1 MSATEPARLWT
12 VAVTAAVATGMVVLA
27 MPATPASAHPL
38 GNFSVNQYDGL
49 ALSPDQVSVSAVVN
63 TAELPTLQE
72 RSIVDANHD
81 RTVTDAERAA
91 YTARACADV
100 AKEFEVQV
108 GGERLSWTVN
118 PGDYQYAPGA
128 GGLSTARL
136 SCGLTAPARL
146 AVDVGGPA
154 ATTVTVANHYRGDRV
169 GWREMTATG
178 TGVHLVDSPLPE
190 HSTSQELRS
199 YPDVSSPTSVVD
211 VRTATLKVAP
221 GSGQSS
227 STAASRPRSAGALT
241 ASTLWAE
248 RHFEQLAAGRL
259 TPVLAILAVLLALL
273 LGAGHAALPG
283 HGKTVLAAYLAGRA
297 GRPRDALVIGAT
309 VTATHTGGV
318 LLIGLLLST
327 STALAGDRLLGYLGV
342 ASGVL
347 IVAVGLGMLTGAIRH
362 SAHPDH
368 AHTPDP
374 DRDRDHGHG
383 HEHERGHEH
392 EHDHGHE
399 HERGH
404 DHGHGH
410 EHGRAGGRLGL
421 AGIGV
426 AGGLVPSPS
435 ALVVLLAAVGL
446 GRAAFGVLLVIA
458 YGLGMAATL
467 TAAGLL
473 LLAVQRRVTRTS
485 GRLSRLATRLPRA
498 APLVTSGL
506 VVLIGLGLAVRA
518 GAGLI

>member
-1 MSATEPARLWT
+1 
-12 VAVTAAVATGMVVLA
+12 VLA
-27 MPATPASAHPL
+27 
-38 GNFSVNQYDGL
+38 V
-49 ALSPDQVSVSAVVN
+49 
-63 TAELPTLQE
+63 
-72 RSIVDANHD
+72 
-81 RTVTDAERAA
+81 
-91 YTARACADV
+91 
-100 AKEFEVQV
+100 
-108 GGERLSWTVN
+108 
-118 PGDYQYAPGA
+118 
-128 GGLSTARL
+128 
-136 SCGLTAPARL
+136 
-146 AVDVGGPA
+146 
-154 ATTVTVANHYRGDRV
+154 
-169 GWREMTATG
+169 
-178 TGVHLVDSPLPE
+178 
-190 HSTSQELRS
+190 
-199 YPDVSSPTSVVD
+199 
-211 VRTATLKVAP
+211 
-221 GSGQSS
+221 
-227 STAASRPRSAGALT
+227 
-241 ASTLWAE
+241 
-248 RHFEQLAAGRL
+248 
-259 TPVLAILAVLLALL
+259 LAVLLALL

-318 LLIGLLLST
+318 LLVGLLLST

-347 IVAVGLGMLTGAIRH
+347 IVAVGLGMLTGAMRRR
-362 SAHPDH
+362 SSHPH
-368 AHTPDP
+368 H
-374 DRDRDHGHG
+374 
-383 HEHERGHEH
+383 
-392 EHDHGHE
+392 HDHD
-399 HERGH
+399 H
-404 DHGHGH
+404 DHDHSH
-410 EHGRAGGRLGL
+410 HHDRAGGRLGL

-506 VVLIGLGLAVRA
+506 VVLIGVGLAVRA